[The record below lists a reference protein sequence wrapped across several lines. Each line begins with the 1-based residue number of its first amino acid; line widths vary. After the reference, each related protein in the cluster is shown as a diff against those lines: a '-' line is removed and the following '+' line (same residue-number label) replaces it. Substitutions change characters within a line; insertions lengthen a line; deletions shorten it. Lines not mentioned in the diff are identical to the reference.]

1 MSNTVSPKQVK
12 AIVNSLSNLE
22 KDTCN
27 KAIDACNDF
36 FVAMKDK
43 WEDDNA
49 VLYAAELKE
58 KMEKLVGSLNDSCYK
73 LIEGLL
79 NIEERYANVAGK
91 RAMKSSSDG
100 DSLYSSLVD
109 SDSLSINSNIINDTF
124 DGLVG
129 GEYGFKD
136 DRSISTLAAALN
148 RLTSTF
154 KTLSENVPDRI
165 SSINAF
171 GNPEIKVKLLG
182 VANSFISDLIFTS
195 TQIQKGAMNRI
206 EEAAKKYDIGDVSQ
220 YFSSANTG
228 SSSISTSTNVGGNN
242 SISVS
247 SGSNV
252 QYSSGGSNVHHS
264 VGGSNTIKVDGTSSR
279 YSGGSNIHHSAG
291 GPNTIKAEGTSSN
304 YSGGSNVH
312 YSASGS
318 NTIKVDGTSSRYSGG
333 SNVHSSVGG
342 SNTIKAEGTSSRYSG
357 GSNVHS
363 SVGGSN
369 TIKVDGTS
377 SRYSGGS
384 NVHSSVGG
392 SNTIKVEESG
402 SNYSDDLNINQPVG
416 ESDITLPSMV
426 GDSSGSSSNSDMFT
440 DWGEHLKNSNGE
452 MKTLESNKLSSIFDS
467 TSNASTL
474 EENTFDLGNTISG
487 SATASAFGRNP
498 FIKENDTLSGSATAT
513 TFGRNTIFKDN
524 K

>member
-43 WEDDNA
+43 WEDNNA

-171 GNPEIKVKLLG
+171 GNPEIKVKLLA

-342 SNTIKAEGTSSRYSG
+342 SNTIK
-357 GSNVHS
+357 
-363 SVGGSN
+363 
-369 TIKVDGTS
+369 
-377 SRYSGGS
+377 
-384 NVHSSVGG
+384 
-392 SNTIKVEESG
+392 VEESG